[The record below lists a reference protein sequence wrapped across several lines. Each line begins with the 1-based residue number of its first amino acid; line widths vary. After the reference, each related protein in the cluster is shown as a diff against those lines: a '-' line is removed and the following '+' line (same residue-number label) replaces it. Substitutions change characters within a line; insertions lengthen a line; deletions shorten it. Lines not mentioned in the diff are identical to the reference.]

1 MLGFEEELKRSCEE
15 MESYLIRRIPED
27 SLKAIQERDGKM
39 QHSSYSH
46 KKS

>member
-15 MESYLIRRIPED
+15 MESCLARKIPED

-39 QHSSYSH
+39 QHSSYLH